1 MPATINPVKKITPA
15 QLRECAKKYENNPRY
30 FASAIIKDLGIE
42 IYNQPIFECS
52 HILKSIAD
60 SIERYYIELPTDKD
74 GNLLRIGQ
82 FVYAKDGTAYFVHG
96 FSSGRR
102 NVFLSKIE
110 RNYGAGGKASAK
122 PYDSKEFTLVKP
134 DSWERIVKDATWLG
148 IRYSDAIGGDSDV
161 GALIDQTQDE
171 EQQLIARCRKL
182 AGEV

>member
-1 MPATINPVKKITPA
+1 MMPVINPVKKITPEL
-15 QLRECAKKYENNPRY
+15 LRECAKKYHKSSTPSVAVVER
-30 FASAIIKDLGIE
+30 DLGVEHRYIE
-42 IYNQPIFECS
+42 LLSN
-52 HILKSIAD
+52 ILEGIAD
-60 SIERYYIELPTDKD
+60 SVEKYYVETPVDKD

-102 NVFLSKIE
+102 NVFLSKIG